1 MSRAIEERI
10 IGIVA
15 RNALT
20 EALPVL
26 ATEDFE
32 DRDMARLWRSFAT
45 CGFDVTAVETAT
57 GLGELMLDL
66 MANSSFCPTHLPSYV
81 RIAQGK
87 REAKQFRSM
96 TNRLRGGNAIRRV

>member
-20 EALPVL
+20 EALSALDP
-26 ATEDFE
+26 EDFE
-32 DRDMARLWRSFAT
+32 DRDMARLWRSFAIH
-45 CGFDVTAVETAT
+45 GFDVMAVDTAT
-57 GLGELMLDL
+57 GLGEYLLDL
-66 MANSSFCPTHLPSYV
+66 IANASFCPTHLPSYV

-87 REAKQFRSM
+87 REAKKFRSM
-96 TNRLRGGNAIRRV
+96 TNRLRGGHAIRRV